1 MVSLQ
6 ITSTSQVQA
15 SALDLPYTCE
25 RLACYGSSTAQWYA
39 INNRNKSVLLTK
51 KARTPVTDIRAGFF
65 PPEPLAGE
73 ICGAAPIPEA
83 SPQAFVV
90 THLTLAIRRSG
101 GSCR

>member
-1 MVSLQ
+1 MEHMATLWL
-6 ITSTSQVQA
+6 TPA
-15 SALDLPYTCE
+15 EHLPF
-25 RLACYGSSTAQWYA
+25 
-39 INNRNKSVLLTK
+39 RNKK
-51 KARTPVTDIRAGFF
+51 KARTPVTDVRASFF

-90 THLTLAIRRSG
+90 THLTFAIRRSG